1 MSLSAEA
8 RAGCGQ
14 RACHC
19 LAAGGLTLKR
29 RGRRPLAAARP
40 GVVDALVGACRSSS
54 QRRGRVAR
62 GAEVS
67 RWKCSVLLA
76 RYTTTAIQGGGGH
89 RGRVPPPV

>member
-67 RWKCSVLLA
+67 RWKCNVLFTLHYH
-76 RYTTTAIQGGGGH
+76 RHPGGGGH
-89 RGRVPPPV
+89 RGRVPPV